1 MLGQPPFFQGLYGQ
15 AASVATAF
23 ALVCA
28 PAAPAVG
35 AAPEPPR
42 IDHLEFFLHD
52 QVTIHFDTDANRTYE
67 LQFRNLTPALTP
79 WTNLF
84 VAPRIPFPNHYIVVD
99 TRTNRARIYRLK
111 VTP

>member
-1 MLGQPPFFQGLYGQ
+1 MILMS
-15 AASVATAF
+15 AWAVSVVAS
-23 ALVCA
+23 
-28 PAAPAVG
+28 
-35 AAPEPPR
+35 EPPR
-42 IDHLEFFLHD
+42 IDRIELFQANE
-52 QVTIHFDTDANRTYE
+52 VTVHFDTDANRTYE
-67 LQFRNLTPALTP
+67 LQFQNPTGAADAP

>member
-1 MLGQPPFFQGLYGQ
+1 MSGQPPFFQGLPSQ
-15 AASVATAF
+15 AASFATAL
-23 ALVCA
+23 ALVCTSTA
-28 PAAPAVG
+28 PASG

-42 IDHLEFFLHD
+42 IDRLEFFLND

-67 LQFRNLTPALTP
+67 LQFRNLAPALTP

>member
-1 MLGQPPFFQGLYGQ
+1 MAKTPIM
-15 AASVATAF
+15 AAGSSHSF
-23 ALVCA
+23 INWSGALVILTFGW
-28 PAAPAVG
+28 AVSG
-35 AAPEPPR
+35 MASEPPR
-42 IDHLEFFLHD
+42 IDHIELFQANE
-52 QVTIHFDTDANRTYE
+52 VTVHFDTEANRTYE
-67 LQFRNLTPALTP
+67 LQFQNPAGTANAP